1 MEGALHFRV
10 EHPGPRRRSG
20 AGGEPRHVSLDRDA
34 QLLLTALRS
43 LRERDGAAGLEREQS
58 ALDRMLAADE
68 PVVERELGRPER
80 QERRAAEQLQPASA
94 AHPACA
100 NSATGKGIDRL
111 PVGDAE
117 GAGAGLGCLDDGL
130 RHEHALPR
138 LEAARLEHALRCL
151 PTGHAAAKGSCAS

>member
-68 PVVERELGRPER
+68 PVVERELRRPER
-80 QERRAAEQLQPASA
+80 QERRAAEQLQPP
-94 AHPACA
+94 PAPTPTWA
-100 NSATGKGIDRL
+100 NR
-111 PVGDAE
+111 
-117 GAGAGLGCLDDGL
+117 
-130 RHEHALPR
+130 
-138 LEAARLEHALRCL
+138 AR
-151 PTGHAAAKGSCAS
+151 G